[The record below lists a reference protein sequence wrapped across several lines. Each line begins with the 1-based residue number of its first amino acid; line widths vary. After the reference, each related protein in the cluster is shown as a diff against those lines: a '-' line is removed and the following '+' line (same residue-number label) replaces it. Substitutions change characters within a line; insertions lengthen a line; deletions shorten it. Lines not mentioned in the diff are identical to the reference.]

1 VRRTQVPLGCA
12 EWKEQRT
19 LSSFAGP
26 FGQLPVLEWE
36 DKAND
41 ELVTVVQTLAIAQY
55 LSFQVCMKNSCVAL
69 CVDGGTAQT
78 CERRQG
84 GERNL

>member
-1 VRRTQVPLGCA
+1 MITQVPMGCA
-12 EWKEQRT
+12 EWKEQRV

-36 DKAND
+36 DTAND

-55 LSFQVCMKNSCVAL
+55 LSFQVGVRV
-69 CVDGGTAQT
+69 CVDCRTWVEAWA
-78 CERRQG
+78 RRG
-84 GERNL
+84 DW